1 MLTVKRNF
9 PLPRIQTGAL
19 TGNGKTGEM
28 IWGSGNV
35 LNVTLGCADLWDHR
49 GGMEWTD
56 KQNYKD
62 IRCALE
68 KRDITTI
75 RKLFAPR
82 EDGAVHRPSLVP
94 VGRLVIT
101 LPDGAE
107 LLRYE
112 QTLQQGRT
120 RIYYT
125 LNAREK
131 YLDFYADMTMQDAVA
146 CSGLENCVLQLKSS
160 WKLFRG
166 VDYRATLLSEHN
178 SLEER
183 GFAPVQE
190 YQFEQSGF
198 FIQPMPVDPAFAMLY
213 RREGDCAVVSFYRGL
228 TTEEDVKSQKT
239 HSFEEIRNN
248 AELWWA
254 EYWKE
259 IPVITHDD
267 PAMEELYWHG
277 LYKYGIMTNP
287 AGITPGL
294 QGPWIEDDRLPPW
307 QGDYHFNINVQ
318 LCNLPGLRSGKFAHL
333 RKLFDMVFSWRD
345 KLRNN
350 ARCFTG
356 IDDGY
361 MLPHAVDD
369 HALCMGKFW
378 PGTIDHGC
386 SAWIAMMMFD
396 YCDYSGDIE
405 YLRNDVYD
413 FMKGV
418 MKVFECM
425 LEFREDGSLCLPV
438 SISPEY
444 RGSDIDA
451 WGSNS
456 SFQLAALHRLAENL
470 IKASVILEE
479 KADPFWHIVREKLP
493 EASVLDGE
501 IGLWDGLL
509 LEESHRHHSH
519 LGGLCPF
526 DIIDPEAPR
535 WKKIIDKTLEHWV
548 NLGMGGWT
556 GWCMPWASQIFTR
569 LGNGDMANLIL
580 NIWKT
585 NFTNEGGGSLH
596 DGWFKGF
603 SIWADIRGEVMQM
616 DGGMGAVTAIQE
628 QFLHTQNGILRA
640 FYGTPSHGRHLTFD
654 HMFASGGFRVSGKK
668 VFGEKPSLKITATRD
683 QTLKIQMPGTALFE
697 KEMKKG
703 ETICLIREKDVL
715 IPANLMIKGNIGDG
729 VLKK

>member
-1 MLTVKRNF
+1 
-9 PLPRIQTGAL
+9 
-19 TGNGKTGEM
+19 
-28 IWGSGNV
+28 
-35 LNVTLGCADLWDHR
+35 
-49 GGMEWTD
+49 
-56 KQNYKD
+56 
-62 IRCALE
+62 
-68 KRDITTI
+68 
-75 RKLFAPR
+75 
-82 EDGAVHRPSLVP
+82 
-94 VGRLVIT
+94 
-101 LPDGAE
+101 
-107 LLRYE
+107 
-112 QTLQQGRT
+112 
-120 RIYYT
+120 
-125 LNAREK
+125 
-131 YLDFYADMTMQDAVA
+131 
-146 CSGLENCVLQLKSS
+146 
-160 WKLFRG
+160 
-166 VDYRATLLSEHN
+166 
-178 SLEER
+178 
-183 GFAPVQE
+183 
-190 YQFEQSGF
+190 
-198 FIQPMPVDPAFAMLY
+198 
-213 RREGDCAVVSFYRGL
+213 
-228 TTEEDVKSQKT
+228 
-239 HSFEEIRNN
+239 
-248 AELWWA
+248 
-254 EYWKE
+254 
-259 IPVITHDD
+259 
-267 PAMEELYWHG
+267 
-277 LYKYGIMTNP
+277 
-287 AGITPGL
+287 
-294 QGPWIEDDRLPPW
+294 
-307 QGDYHFNINVQ
+307 
-318 LCNLPGLRSGKFAHL
+318 
-333 RKLFDMVFSWRD
+333 
-345 KLRNN
+345 
-350 ARCFTG
+350 
-356 IDDGY
+356 
-361 MLPHAVDD
+361 
-369 HALCMGKFW
+369 
-378 PGTIDHGC
+378 
-386 SAWIAMMMFD
+386 MMMFD